1 MAIRAILARTV
12 AAALLLTLLPMASGA
27 LAADGGAYAPENIA
41 KTASRL
47 GWICM
52 VHPLCPVTD
61 KVRSVI
67 TRALGNDRAA
77 EYLLGLTLLTGD
89 GLPSDRDAGLA
100 WVVRAAELGDP
111 DAARDIAG
119 RLRNG
124 ASIKVDETR
133 IAAALKPDAD
143 AGNVEAMRALAP
155 MLIRGRGVKQDPVL
169 GLGMLTGA
177 AEKGSSGAEQ
187 DLSQLYL
194 NGAPG
199 VPANRPEAL
208 RWLAVSARHGN
219 VDAMVSLGYM
229 SLNTPIGVPST
240 ERNLAEGF
248 CWLMRAALLDQVQ
261 AQEKLSTIFA
271 EGEKDSR
278 GTVIAID
285 LIQADFWFRLA
296 ARSPY
301 HDNSQIRSMIEPNMT
316 TEQLDESKRLF
327 AAWRPRTVSDL
338 KAITIALPAA
348 VPSGGSPRNCAAMT

>member
-1 MAIRAILARTV
+1 MGIGRFLARAIAPAV
-12 AAALLLTLLPMASGA
+12 VLLPMASGVF
-27 LAADGGAYAPENIA
+27 AADAGDYAPENIE
-41 KTASRL
+41 KTYSRL

-52 VHPLCPVTD
+52 VRPLCPVTD
-61 KVRSVI
+61 DVRGVI
-67 TRALGNDRAA
+67 RRARGNDRSAG
-77 EYLLGLTLLTGD
+77 YLLGLTLMTGD
-89 GLPSDRDAGLA
+89 GLPSDRNAGLA
-100 WVVRAAELGDP
+100 WIVRAAELGDP
-111 DAARDIAG
+111 VAARDVAG
-119 RLRNG
+119 RLRDG
-124 ASIKVDETR
+124 ASIKVDETK
-133 IAAALKPDAD
+133 IATALKPDAE
-143 AGNVEAMRALAP
+143 AGEVEAMRALAP
-155 MLIRGRGVKQDPVL
+155 MIIRGRGIKQDPAQ
-169 GLGMLTGA
+169 GLAMLTRA
-177 AEKGSSGAEQ
+177 AENGSSGAEQ

-194 NGAPG
+194 SGAPG

-208 RWLAVSARHGN
+208 RWLAASARHGN

-229 SLNTPIGVPST
+229 SMNTPIGVSSS

-271 EGEKDSR
+271 QGEKDDR
-278 GTVIAID
+278 GSIIAID

-327 AAWRPRTVSDL
+327 AAWHPRTAQEL

-348 VPSGGSPRNCAAMT
+348 IPRGASPRACPAMT